1 MTTQAMP
8 HEPSLK
14 MAEMSDE
21 KLADFFFA
29 KVFTDDEPAGEPPTI
44 PKERWQL
51 TPTELEFIRAAASP
65 AQRQR
70 KGGRTMVDRWT
81 GICDIDRM
89 AELVRREPALL
100 QSVGPL
106 LIRAT
111 VSMHGCAPSTKFLL
125 DHGVPMIISE
135 RGYNCLHEAVWT
147 GTCIE
152 NLRYVFESGAA
163 DAAGVSILKP
173 HTGWPDNISLL
184 YWAAASRDGVALT
197 KLLLQFGADPEVRFK
212 GNGER
217 GNTAL
222 QEAVAPGGSEWM
234 RGKRQTARVLIE
246 WGAHYDVLS
255 ACALD
260 DLDRVREC
268 AADLDLAS
276 FVGEADMTPLHWAAR
291 AGSLTCAEWLLKRG
305 ADVNAVTASKR
316 TPLHLAAERGAV
328 GSLWLLSDY
337 GADLNAQDTKGRT
350 PLHRATYEGQVDS
363 AEALIVLGASTRIQ
377 GKSGKNP
384 LEVARLD
391 CKYLRS

>member
-89 AELVRREPALL
+89 AELGRREPALL

-125 DHGVPMIISE
+125 DHGVPLIVSE
-135 RGYNCLHEAVWT
+135 TGYNCLHEAVWT

-163 DAAGVSILKP
+163 GRCWCFDPQAP
-173 HTGWPDNISLL
+173 H
-184 YWAAASRDGVALT
+184 GVAGQYLAPV
-197 KLLLQFGADPEVRFK
+197 LGRSIPRRRSADKAF
-212 GNGER
+212 
-217 GNTAL
+217 
-222 QEAVAPGGSEWM
+222 VAIWCRPGSE
-234 RGKRQTARVLIE
+234 
-246 WGAHYDVLS
+246 
-255 ACALD
+255 
-260 DLDRVREC
+260 
-268 AADLDLAS
+268 
-276 FVGEADMTPLHWAAR
+276 
-291 AGSLTCAEWLLKRG
+291 
-305 ADVNAVTASKR
+305 
-316 TPLHLAAERGAV
+316 
-328 GSLWLLSDY
+328 
-337 GADLNAQDTKGRT
+337 
-350 PLHRATYEGQVDS
+350 
-363 AEALIVLGASTRIQ
+363 IQ
-377 GKSGKNP
+377 GKWR
-384 LEVARLD
+384 AR
-391 CKYLRS
+391 KYRPAGGSCPRWLRMDAREAPDSARTD

>member
-14 MAEMSDE
+14 MAEMNDE

-29 KVFTDDEPAGEPPTI
+29 KVFTDDEPAGEPPTT

-89 AELVRREPALL
+89 AELGRREPALL

-125 DHGVPMIISE
+125 DHGVPMIVSE
-135 RGYNCLHEAVWT
+135 RGYNCLHEAAWT

-184 YWAAASRDGVALT
+184 YWAAASRDGAALT
-197 KLLLQFGADPEVRFK
+197 KLLLQYGADPEVRFK

-291 AGSLTCAEWLLKRG
+291 AGALTCAEWLLDHG

-316 TPLHLAAERGAV
+316 TTPPPSGGKRSGWFPLVAE
-328 GSLWLLSDY
+328 
-337 GADLNAQDTKGRT
+337 
-350 PLHRATYEGQVDS
+350 
-363 AEALIVLGASTRIQ
+363 
-377 GKSGKNP
+377 
-384 LEVARLD
+384 
-391 CKYLRS
+391 

>member
-125 DHGVPMIISE
+125 DHGVPLIVSE
-135 RGYNCLHEAVWT
+135 TGYNCLHEAVWT

-184 YWAAASRDGVALT
+184 YWAAASRDGAALT

-234 RGKRQTARVLIE
+234 RGKRQTARVLRTDRVGRALRRALRLRLGRPRSRARMRSRLRPSLVCGRSGYDAPALGRPSR
-246 WGAHYDVLS
+246 GAHL
-255 ACALD
+255 C
-260 DLDRVREC
+260 
-268 AADLDLAS
+268 
-276 FVGEADMTPLHWAAR
+276 GMAAR
-291 AGSLTCAEWLLKRG
+291 
-305 ADVNAVTASKR
+305 
-316 TPLHLAAERGAV
+316 
-328 GSLWLLSDY
+328 
-337 GADLNAQDTKGRT
+337 
-350 PLHRATYEGQVDS
+350 
-363 AEALIVLGASTRIQ
+363 TRCRRQ
-377 GKSGKNP
+377 RCDGK
-384 LEVARLD
+384 
-391 CKYLRS
+391 

>member
-1 MTTQAMP
+1 
-8 HEPSLK
+8 
-14 MAEMSDE
+14 
-21 KLADFFFA
+21 
-29 KVFTDDEPAGEPPTI
+29 
-44 PKERWQL
+44 
-51 TPTELEFIRAAASP
+51 
-65 AQRQR
+65 
-70 KGGRTMVDRWT
+70 MVDRWT

-89 AELVRREPALL
+89 AELGRREPALL

-125 DHGVPMIISE
+125 DHGVPLIVSE
-135 RGYNCLHEAVWT
+135 TGYNCLHEAVWT

-184 YWAAASRDGVALT
+184 YWAAASRDGAALT

-268 AADLDLAS
+268 AADLDLSS
-276 FVGEADMTPLHWAAR
+276 FVGEANMTPLHWAAR
-291 AGSLTCAEWLLKRG
+291 AGALTCAEWLL
-305 ADVNAVTASKR
+305 D
-316 TPLHLAAERGAV
+316 H
-328 GSLWLLSDY
+328 

-350 PLHRATYEGQVDS
+350 PLQRATYEGQVDS

>member
-29 KVFTDDEPAGEPPTI
+29 KVFTDDEPADEPPTI

-89 AELVRREPALL
+89 AELGRREPALL

-125 DHGVPMIISE
+125 DHGVPLIVSE
-135 RGYNCLHEAVWT
+135 TGYNCLHEAAWT

-163 DAAGVSILKP
+163 DAAGISILKP

-184 YWAAASRDGVALT
+184 YWAAASRDGAALT

-234 RGKRQTARVLIE
+234 RGKRQTARVLRT
-246 WGAHYDVLS
+246 
-255 ACALD
+255 
-260 DLDRVREC
+260 DRV
-268 AADLDLAS
+268 
-276 FVGEADMTPLHWAAR
+276 G
-291 AGSLTCAEWLLKRG
+291 G
-305 ADVNAVTASKR
+305 A
-316 TPLHLAAERGAV
+316 L
-328 GSLWLLSDY
+328 
-337 GADLNAQDTKGRT
+337 
-350 PLHRATYEGQVDS
+350 
-363 AEALIVLGASTRIQ
+363 
-377 GKSGKNP
+377 
-384 LEVARLD
+384 
-391 CKYLRS
+391 